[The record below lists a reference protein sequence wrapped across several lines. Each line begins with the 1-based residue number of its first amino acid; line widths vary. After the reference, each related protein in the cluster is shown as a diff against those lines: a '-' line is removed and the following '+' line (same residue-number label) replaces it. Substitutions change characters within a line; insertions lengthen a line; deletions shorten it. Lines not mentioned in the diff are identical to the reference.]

1 MPGGPQPMDH
11 SHRLELA
18 REIAGRFQARYGE
31 SVLALGVYGSLAR
44 GTDGPYSDIELLC
57 VLRGEGIEQN
67 HEWSAGAWK
76 AEVNVRSQDVALR
89 EAAELE
95 VEWPITHGAFTHL
108 LALYDPSD
116 FLAQLRQ
123 AALAHSDDEFRQVLC
138 DVIVGE
144 VYERIGKV
152 RNARA
157 ENNAA
162 GLPALALD
170 LAKMGACLIGLEQ
183 RHLYTTSA
191 WMFSE
196 SQALPGAPAGYAELC
211 RLVMSG
217 ELADAARNAE
227 AIEAF
232 WAGVEQWARERSLV
246 IVQDLSL

>member
-18 REIAGRFQARYGE
+18 REIAGRFQAHYGE

-89 EAAELE
+89 EAAELD
-95 VEWPITHGAFTHL
+95 VDWPITHGAFTHVL
-108 LALYDPSD
+108 PLRDPEA
-116 FLAQLRQ
+116 FFPRLRD
-123 AALAHSDDEFRQVLC
+123 AALAHSDDEFRQVMC

-144 VYERIGKV
+144 VYERVGKA

-157 ENNAA
+157 EGNAA
-162 GLPALALD
+162 CLPALALD
-170 LAKMGACLIGLEQ
+170 LAKMGACLIGLAQ
-183 RHLYTTSA
+183 RHVYATSA
-191 WMFSE
+191 RMFSE
-196 SQALPGAPAGYAELC
+196 SLALPGAPAGYAELC

-217 ELADAARNAE
+217 ELADAARNVDV
-227 AIEAF
+227 IEAF
-232 WAGVEQWARERSLV
+232 WAGVEQWAQERSLV
-246 IVQDLSL
+246 MVQDLSW